1 LTIIGAAPATGRRKT
16 PPVRGRRRWT
26 FDRIS
31 LFVVFLVLPF
41 LGYLTLV
48 IYPFLQAAYYSLT
61 SWSGF
66 TATQDFIGL
75 DNYTRLLGD
84 ATFLK
89 AVGNSLTLLL
99 VVPLLT
105 LVLSFAL
112 ACLVTFGGS
121 STGGVR
127 GLRGSSF
134 YRVVS
139 FFPYIVPA
147 IATGII
153 FAAVYDPSAGLLNGI
168 LTGLGF
174 DSAEN
179 YPWLGDASTA
189 MAVTVAVIVWTF
201 VGFYTV
207 LFVAAIKGIP
217 AETFEAARLD
227 GAGRLRTAVSIAAP
241 SMTGAVRSAYI
252 YLGIFALDAFVFVSV
267 LNPGGGPQNS
277 TLVITQQI
285 YSTAFRQGRFGL
297 ACAMGVLLAVIT
309 FVFVGIVFAVGKFL
323 GREKRPLGREEKA
336 EALR

>member
-1 LTIIGAAPATGRRKT
+1 LTIIGAAPATGRRRT

-41 LGYLTLV
+41 LGYLALV

-66 TATQDFIGL
+66 TSTQDFIGL
-75 DNYTRLLGD
+75 GNYSRLLGD
-84 ATFLK
+84 GTFLT
-89 AVGNSLTLLL
+89 AVGNSVTLL
-99 VVPLLT
+99 VVVPLVT

-139 FFPYIVPA
+139 FFPYIIPA
-147 IATGII
+147 IASGII
-153 FAAVYDPSAGLLNGI
+153 FSFVYDPSSGLLNGL
-168 LTGLGF
+168 LTSLGF
-174 DSAEN
+174 DTAEN
-179 YPWLGDASTA
+179 YPWLGDARTA
-189 MAVTVAVIVWTF
+189 MVAVIAVIVWTF

-217 AETFEAARLD
+217 AELFEAARLD
-227 GAGRLRTAVSIAAP
+227 GAGRFRTAVSIAAP
-241 SMTGAVRSAYI
+241 SMTGALRSAYI
-252 YLGIFALDAFVFVSV
+252 YLGIFALDAFVFLSA
-267 LNPGGGPQNS
+267 LEPGGGPQNS

-285 YSTAFRQGRFGL
+285 YTTAFRQGRFGL
-297 ACAMGVLLAVIT
+297 ACAMGVLLAIIT
-309 FVFVGIVFAVGKFL
+309 FVFVGLVFAVGRIA
-323 GREKRPLGREEKA
+323 GREKKA
-336 EALR
+336 EVAR

>member
-1 LTIIGAAPATGRRKT
+1 MTIIGAAPARGRRAT
-16 PPVRGRRRWT
+16 PPGRGRRRWT
-26 FDRIS
+26 FDRLS

-48 IYPFLQAAYYSLT
+48 IYPFLQATYYSLT

-66 TATQDFIGL
+66 TPTQDFVGL

-84 ATFLK
+84 TEFLTSI
-89 AVGNSLTLLL
+89 GNSLTLLV
-99 VVPLLT
+99 VVPVLT

-153 FAAVYDPSAGLLNGI
+153 FSRFYDPSAGLLNGV
-168 LTGLGF
+168 LTSIGF
-174 DSAEN
+174 DGAKD
-179 YPWLGDASTA
+179 YAWLGDATTA
-189 MAVTVAVIVWTF
+189 MPSIIAVIVWTF

-217 AETFEAARLD
+217 AELFEAARLD
-227 GAGRLRTAVSIAAP
+227 GAGRFRTAVFIAAP
-241 SMTGAVRSAYI
+241 SMTGSLRTAYI
-252 YLGIFALDAFVFVSV
+252 YLGIFALDAFVFMSAMT
-267 LNPGGGPQNS
+267 PDGGPQNS

-285 YSTAFRQGRFGL
+285 YSAAFREGRFGL
-297 ACAMGVLLAVIT
+297 ACAMGVVLAVLT
-309 FVFVGIVFAVGKFL
+309 FLFVGIVFGVGKVL
-323 GREKRPLGREEKA
+323 GREKKA
-336 EALR
+336 EVRR

>member
-16 PPVRGRRRWT
+16 PPARGRRRWT

-41 LGYLTLV
+41 LGYLALV
-48 IYPFLQAAYYSLT
+48 IYPFVQATYYSLT

-66 TATQDFIGL
+66 TSTQDFIGL
-75 DNYTRLLGD
+75 GNYTRLLGD
-84 ATFLK
+84 AIFLK
-89 AVGNSLTLLL
+89 AVRNSVTLL
-99 VVPLLT
+99 VVVPLVT

-139 FFPYIVPA
+139 FFPYIIPA
-147 IATGII
+147 IASGII
-153 FAAVYDPSAGLLNGI
+153 FSFVYDPSSGLLNG
-168 LTGLGF
+168 LLRSLGF

-179 YPWLGDASTA
+179 YPWLGDARTA
-189 MAVTVAVIVWTF
+189 MAASVAVIVWTF

-217 AETFEAARLD
+217 AELFEAARLD
-227 GAGRLRTAVSIAAP
+227 GAGRLRTAVFIAAP
-241 SMTGAVRSAYI
+241 SMTGALRSAYI
-252 YLGIFALDAFVFVSV
+252 YLGIFALDAFVFMQA

-309 FVFVGIVFAVGKFL
+309 FVFVGIVFAVGRIA
-323 GREKRPLGREEKA
+323 GREKKA
-336 EALR
+336 EVLR

>member
-1 LTIIGAAPATGRRKT
+1 LTVIGAAPPTGRRKP

-66 TATQDFIGL
+66 TPTQDFIGL

-84 ATFLK
+84 DTFLK

-153 FAAVYDPSAGLLNGI
+153 FAAVYDPSSGLLNGL

-174 DSAEN
+174 GSAEN

-189 MAVTVAVIVWTF
+189 MVATIAVIVWTF

-217 AETFEAARLD
+217 AELFEAARLD

-309 FVFVGIVFAVGKFL
+309 FVFVGIVFAVGKIV
-323 GREKRPLGREEKA
+323 GREKKA
-336 EALR
+336 EVLR

>member
-1 LTIIGAAPATGRRKT
+1 
-16 PPVRGRRRWT
+16 
-26 FDRIS
+26 
-31 LFVVFLVLPF
+31 VFLGLPF

-66 TATQDFIGL
+66 TPTQDFVGL

-84 ATFLK
+84 DTFLK
-89 AVGNSLTLLL
+89 SIGNSLTLLV
-99 VVPLLT
+99 VVPVLT

-112 ACLVTFGGS
+112 ACLVTFGGA

-153 FAAVYDPSAGLLNGI
+153 FARFYDPSAGLLNGL
-168 LTGLGF
+168 LTSLGF
-174 DSAEN
+174 DGAQD
-179 YPWLGDASTA
+179 YPWLGDATTA
-189 MAVTVAVIVWTF
+189 MPAIIAVIVWTF

-217 AETFEAARLD
+217 SELFEAARLD
-227 GAGRLRTAVSIAAP
+227 GAGRFRTAVSIAAP
-241 SMTGAVRSAYI
+241 SMTGSLRSAYI
-252 YLGIFALDAFVFVSV
+252 YLGIFALDAFVFMAAMT
-267 LNPGGGPQNS
+267 PDGGPQNS

-285 YSTAFRQGRFGL
+285 YSAAFREGRFGL
-297 ACAMGVLLAVIT
+297 ACAMGVVLAVIT
-309 FVFVGIVFAVGKFL
+309 FLFVGIVFGVGKVL
-323 GREKRPLGREEKA
+323 GREKKA
-336 EALR
+336 EARR

>member
-1 LTIIGAAPATGRRKT
+1 LTVIGAAPATGRRGT
-16 PPVRGRRRWT
+16 PRVRGRRRWT

-41 LGYLTLV
+41 LGYLALV

-84 ATFLK
+84 DTFLK
-89 AVGNSLTLLL
+89 AVGNSLTLLV

-168 LTGLGF
+168 LTSLGF
-174 DSAEN
+174 GSAEN

-189 MAVTVAVIVWTF
+189 MAATVAVIVWTF

-217 AETFEAARLD
+217 AELFEAARLD

-241 SMTGAVRSAYI
+241 SMSGAVRSAYI
-252 YLGIFALDAFVFVSV
+252 YLGIFALDAFVFLSV

-297 ACAMGVLLAVIT
+297 ACAMGVLLAIIT
-309 FVFVGIVFAVGKFL
+309 FVFVGIVFAVGKIA
-323 GREKRPLGREEKA
+323 GREKKA
-336 EALR
+336 EVLR

>member
-1 LTIIGAAPATGRRKT
+1 LTIIGAAPGTGRRKT

-26 FDRIS
+26 FYRIS

-41 LGYLTLV
+41 LGYLALV
-48 IYPFLQAAYYSLT
+48 IYPFLQATYYSLT

-66 TATQDFIGL
+66 TATQDFVGL

-84 ATFLK
+84 DTFLK
-89 AVGNSLTLLL
+89 AVRNSLTLLV
-99 VVPLLT
+99 VVPLVT

-139 FFPYIVPA
+139 FFPYIIPA
-147 IATGII
+147 IASGII
-153 FAAVYDPSAGLLNGI
+153 FSFVYDPSSGLLNGI
-168 LTGLGF
+168 LTSLGF

-179 YPWLGDASTA
+179 YPWLGDARTA
-189 MAVTVAVIVWTF
+189 MVAVIAVIVWTF

-217 AETFEAARLD
+217 AELFEAARLD

-241 SMTGAVRSAYI
+241 SMTGALRSAYI
-252 YLGIFALDAFVFVSV
+252 YLGIFALDSFVFLSA
-267 LNPGGGPQNS
+267 LESGGGPQNS

-309 FVFVGIVFAVGKFL
+309 FVFVGIVFAVGKIA
-323 GREKRPLGREEKA
+323 GREKKA
-336 EALR
+336 EVLR